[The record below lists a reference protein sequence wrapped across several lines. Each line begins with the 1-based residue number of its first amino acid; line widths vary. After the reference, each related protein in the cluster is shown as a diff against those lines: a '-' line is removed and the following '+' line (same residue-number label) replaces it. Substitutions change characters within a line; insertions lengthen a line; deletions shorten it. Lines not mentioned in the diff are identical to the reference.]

1 MALSHF
7 YLVAAAGTNAHI
19 VPHLHALHRNVLGRP
34 RHRAVSHSRRR
45 KPAPHIH
52 LPILSHVRLHGPAI
66 DYIGLFLFATIS
78 GVGVNGFGE
87 AALIAAAVYVANH
100 HIPVAPVVLI
110 AAAGGF
116 VGGVVGFIIGK
127 LGGRSILT
135 APGPLAHF
143 RGKMLEHSEEVYLRH
158 DLLAILITP
167 GWAAGVHGVRWLKFL
182 WLNLASALLW
192 AGSLGLGAYYLGSR
206 VTTEFSSEIGWVVGG
221 IAVVMAIYYFVRRA
235 LRAPSRPSR

>member
-1 MALSHF
+1 MSHKHEQK
-7 YLVAAAGTNAHI
+7 AGA
-19 VPHLHALHRNVLGRP
+19 
-34 RHRAVSHSRRR
+34 
-45 KPAPHIH
+45 HIH
-52 LPILSHVRLHGPAI
+52 LPILSHIRVHGPTI
-66 DYIGLFLFATIS
+66 DYIGLFLLAGLS
-78 GVGVNGFGE
+78 GVGINGFGE

-143 RGKMLEHSEEVYLRH
+143 RGKMLEHSEEVYLH
-158 DLLAILITP
+158 YDLLAILITP
-167 GWAAGVHGVRWLKFL
+167 AWAAGVHRVGWLKFL
-182 WLNLASALLW
+182 WINLASALLW
-192 AGSLGLGAYYLGSR
+192 AGALGLGAYYLGSR
-206 VTTEFSSEIGWVVGG
+206 ITTEFSSEIGWVIGG
-221 IAVVMAIYYFVRRA
+221 VAVVMVVYFFMRRA

>member
-1 MALSHF
+1 M
-7 YLVAAAGTNAHI
+7 T
-19 VPHLHALHRNVLGRP
+19 HRHKRKRP
-34 RHRAVSHSRRR
+34 A
-45 KPAPHIH
+45 HIH
-52 LPILSHVRLHGPAI
+52 LPILSHIRVHGPAI
-66 DYIGLFLFATIS
+66 DYIGLFLFAVLS

-100 HIPVAPVVLI
+100 HIPVAPVVSI

-127 LGGRSILT
+127 HGGRSIFT

-143 RGKMLEHSEEVYLRH
+143 RATMLEHSEEVYLH
-158 DLLAILITP
+158 YDLLAILITP
-167 GWAAGVHGVRWLKFL
+167 AWAAGIHRIRWPKFL

-206 VTTEFSSEIGWVVGG
+206 ITTAFSSEIGWIVGG
-221 IAVVMAIYYFVRRA
+221 VALVMVIYYFMQRA